1 MAARKTVAIAKSKSK
16 PAASKSTSKTKP
28 AAAKKAAKVVVHKVT
43 LKKSA
48 AKPSA
53 AKKPAAKAPAAKA
66 PAKKSAAKATAK
78 SAATRAPLKD
88 AASLLES
95 VFVETG
101 WTFKKTVHEDPN
113 AGASGEVIQWNI
125 EVPPEEHFDVGVQ
138 LFGGEQAV
146 IFLAFREKW
155 PQERGAQI
163 FEVLARVNQ
172 GLLMGSY
179 ETSLGG
185 AVRLKASLDFRG
197 CTLES
202 RLVVNLI
209 VGLMDVSEIY
219 DNAVLAVMRGQATAE
234 AAVAEVES
242 DHDHDHDDAD
252 HEH

>member
-48 AKPSA
+48 AKAP
-53 AKKPAAKAPAAKA
+53 AKKSAAKAPAAKA

-88 AASLLES
+88 AASQLES

-113 AGASGEVIQWNI
+113 AGASGEVIQWDI

-155 PQERGAQI
+155 PQERSAQI
-163 FEVLARVNQ
+163 YEVLARVNQ

-185 AVRLKASLDFRG
+185 SVRLKASLDFRG

-242 DHDHDHDDAD
+242 DHDHDHDDED

>member
-1 MAARKTVAIAKSKSK
+1 LAARKTVAIAKSKSK
-16 PAASKSTSKTKP
+16 PAASKSPSKTKP

-48 AKPSA
+48 AKQSA
-53 AKKPAAKAPAAKA
+53 AKKPAAKAPASKA
-66 PAKKSAAKATAK
+66 PVKKSAAKAAAK
-78 SAATRAPLKD
+78 APLQSAA
-88 AASLLES
+88 SQLEG

-113 AGASGEVIQWNI
+113 AGASGEVIQWDI
-125 EVPPEEHFDVGVQ
+125 DVPPEEHFDVGVQ
-138 LFGGEQAV
+138 LFGGEQVV
-146 IFLAFREKW
+146 IFLVFREKW
-155 PQERGAQI
+155 PQERSVQVY
-163 FEVLARVNQ
+163 EVLARVNQ

-197 CTLES
+197 CSLEA

-219 DNAVLAVMRGQATAE
+219 DDAVLSVMRGKATAE

-242 DHDHDHDDAD
+242 EHDHDHDHDDAD
-252 HEH
+252 HQH